1 MVGGILLLS
10 PCKIPWIRQV
20 PFISVISERKVVCKN
35 NLHALSCLRTF
46 IDDMYESISS
56 MMNLSLNRVS
66 F

>member
-1 MVGGILLLS
+1 M
-10 PCKIPWIRQV
+10 

-35 NLHALSCLRTF
+35 NLHALSCLRIF